1 MASAT
6 HSKLIIYVATAS
18 NLAIAVCKFIAAAIT
33 GSSAMLAEGIHSVI
47 DTGNQLLLLLGV
59 QRSKRPADAHHPY
72 GYGKELYFWS
82 LIVAMVLFGIG
93 GGMAI
98 YEGITH
104 LVEPRPIE
112 DPTAAYLVLG
122 VSAVLEGI
130 SWTLALRAML
140 AKKGRYS
147 LWQAIRRSDDP
158 SVFTVLFEDT
168 AALIGLAAAF
178 VGVYFGHK
186 LNNPYFDGAASIV
199 IGITLCLVALLLIR
213 ESKGLLVGE
222 AAKPEIVRSIRELA
236 HRESAVTQVGRV
248 LTMVFGPDEILL
260 NLEVEF
266 SHSLSSDELK
276 AATDRLEQAIRQ
288 QHPQIRKIFIDITS
302 PPEAGRAARPA

>member
-18 NLAIAVCKFIAAAIT
+18 NLTIAVCKFIAAAIT

-130 SWTLALRAML
+130 SWAFALREML
-140 AKKGRYS
+140 AKKGAYS
-147 LWQAIRRSDDP
+147 LWQTIRRSDDP

-222 AAKPEIVRSIRELA
+222 AAKPEVVRSIHELA
-236 HRESAVTQVGRV
+236 QRESTVTQVGRV

-276 AATDRLEQAIRQ
+276 AATDRLEQAIRRR
-288 QHPQIRKIFIDITS
+288 HPQIRKIFIDITS
-302 PPEAGRAARPA
+302 PPEASRAARPA